1 MIDDSTGIP
10 MILPEERA
18 GERLDTVLTQLLSE
32 TSRSRIQ
39 TWLRDG
45 RILVDGVAGRPSARV
60 RGGERVEI
68 DWPEAEAGVWQAENL
83 SLHILHEDADLL
95 VLHKPAGQ
103 LTHPGAGHPGGT
115 LVNGVLAHVPGN
127 AYLPR
132 GGIVHR
138 LDKDTTGLLVVA
150 KTERARQS
158 LIDQLGDHT
167 LHREYLALVMGAVT
181 GGGRVDAPIG
191 RHAQD
196 RLRMAVREEG
206 RPAQTDYRLVERFP
220 RHSYLRLRL
229 ATGRTHQIRVHM
241 THIGH
246 PLVGDPVYAGRMMV
260 PQGLNDE
267 ALVRWRL
274 FRRQALHAWRL
285 RLYHPE
291 SGERMAWESP
301 LPEDMAE
308 LLVLLRRAR
317 DGG

>member
-1 MIDDSTGIP
+1 
-10 MILPEERA
+10 MILPEEQV
-18 GERLDTVLTQLLSE
+18 GERLDTVLSQLLPE

-39 TWLRDG
+39 ALLRDG
-45 RILVDGVAGRPSARV
+45 RILVDGAPEKPSARV
-60 RGGERVEI
+60 RGGEQVMV
-68 DWPEAEAGVWQAENL
+68 DWPQIEPSNWLAETL
-83 SLHILHEDADLL
+83 PLHILHEDADIL
-95 VLHKPAGQ
+95 VVHKPAGQ
-103 LTHPGAGHPGGT
+103 LTHPGAGHPDGT
-115 LVNGVLAHVPGN
+115 LVNGVLAHVPEN

-150 KTERARQS
+150 KTEMARQS

-167 LHREYLALVMGAVT
+167 MHREYLALVMGAMT

-196 RLRMAVREEG
+196 RLRMTVRDDG

-246 PLVGDPVYAGRMMV
+246 PLVGDPVYGGRMTV
-260 PQGLNDE
+260 PKGLDE
-267 ALVRWRL
+267 AALARWRQ

-285 RLYHPE
+285 RLYHPA
-291 SGERMAWESP
+291 SGDLMTWESP
-301 LPEDMAE
+301 LPDDMTE
-308 LLVLLRRAR
+308 LLALLRRAR
-317 DGG
+317 DGD